1 MTQLET
7 TTQSNVPAFVAEK
20 LATLAGALEYAQML
34 CKSKILP
41 AHFYEKDASG
51 KIDFTK
57 PKPESVVVV
66 LQYGTEIGMSHMQ
79 AIQQLVPVN
88 NLVSIKGDGAKALIM
103 GSGKVQSWK
112 EEEIGQAGTDT
123 WGFQITCQRK
133 DTGEL
138 STSTFRVSD
147 AKRAGLWIDEAAIQ
161 RNPGLRH
168 SPWYKHPRRM
178 LRYRALG
185 FISRDMFSDVLQGV
199 HIEEEIDNT
208 INVDAKVVTT
218 ETGMAIDLI
227 KSDNTAARTT
237 EVLTKIEEKMPKV
250 EPAKSK
256 ALAKEK
262 EVAKPEPKVDEKGA
276 YLLKLNQMTPAEISE
291 ELKANLPFDPQKL
304 FDQNVKKSVKLAKEL
319 LVAVA
324 EDRLREYLATNL
336 STVNLDMLGYQVEQE
351 EINPDSSFD
360 DGAIEISSPT
370 NGALVIAAS
379 PRNTADAVAV
389 AELFES
395 AGIEVKTIAENEG
408 FASDE
413 DFYRHA
419 SAEVIQK
426 YLEANS

>member
-1 MTQLET
+1 MNQLQT

-41 AHFYEKDASG
+41 AHFYEKDANG
-51 KIDFTK
+51 KPDFAK

-66 LQYGTEIGMSHMQ
+66 LQYGSEIGMSNMQ

-147 AKRAGLWIDEAAIQ
+147 AKRAGLWIDEAAIT
-161 RNPGLRH
+161 RNAGLRH
-168 SPWYKHPRRM
+168 SPWSKFPRRM

-185 FISRDMFSDVLQGV
+185 FIARDMFSDVLQGV

-218 ETGMAIDLI
+218 ETGMTIDLV

-237 EVLTKIEEKMPKV
+237 EVLTKVEEKMPKV
-250 EPAKSK
+250 EPAKTKTLPKETAKTESNEK
-256 ALAKEK
+256 DTYLA
-262 EVAKPEPKVDEKGA
+262 
-276 YLLKLNQMTPAEISE
+276 KLNQMTPVEVSE
-291 ELKANLPFDPQKL
+291 ELKAKLPFDPQKL
-304 FDQNVKKSVKLAKEL
+304 FDKGIKKSIKLAKEL
-319 LVAVA
+319 LLAVS
-324 EDRLREYLATNL
+324 EERLRDYITTTLAGIG
-336 STVNLDMLGYQVEQE
+336 LDLLDYHTQEE
-351 EINPDSSFD
+351 EINMESSLD
-360 DGAIEISSPT
+360 DGPIEVVAAT
-370 NGALVIAAS
+370 NGTLVITGP

-395 AGIEVKTIAENEG
+395 AGIDAKTISANEG

-413 DFYRHA
+413 DLFRHA
-419 SAEVIQK
+419 SVEVIQK